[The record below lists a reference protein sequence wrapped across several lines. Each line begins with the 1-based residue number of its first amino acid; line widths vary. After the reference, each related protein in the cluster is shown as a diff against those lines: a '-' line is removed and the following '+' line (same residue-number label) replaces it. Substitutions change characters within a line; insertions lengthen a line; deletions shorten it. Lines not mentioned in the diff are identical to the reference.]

1 MSNMDPLHIV
11 LAAAA
16 AIGVGLALA
25 GGSARA
31 RRIRLRD
38 PLNEV
43 RREVAAAQQTPQGL
57 VQEMELRLYDFGR
70 SAEARIENHLAVL
83 DRLIVEADREIA
95 RLEAI
100 LAESRHGLNADRPL
114 SRSEQQRCFAM
125 WEAGFT
131 VEEIAACLTTT
142 ATQVQ
147 AALDEWRKPDQ
158 RAA

>member
-1 MSNMDPLHIV
+1 MDVTSIV
-11 LAAAA
+11 VAAVAAA
-16 AIGVGLALA
+16 GVGLALL
-25 GGSARA
+25 GGSTRA
-31 RRIRLRD
+31 RRLRQRD
-38 PLNEV
+38 PLKEI
-43 RREVAAAQQTPQGL
+43 RQEAAAVHKSPQGL
-57 VQEMELRLYDFGR
+57 IQEMELRLYDFGR
-70 SAEARIENHLAVL
+70 GAEARIENHLAVL

-100 LAESRHGLNADRPL
+100 LAESRQGLNADRPL

-142 ATQVQ
+142 APRVQ
-147 AALDEWRKPDQ
+147 SALDEWRKPDE

>member
-1 MSNMDPLHIV
+1 MDPLHII

-16 AIGVGLALA
+16 AVGVGLALA
-25 GGSARA
+25 GGSAKA
-31 RRIRLRD
+31 RRIRQRD
-38 PLNEV
+38 PLKEV
-43 RREVAAAQQTPQGL
+43 HRDAVAAQKSPQGL

-95 RLEAI
+95 RLEGI
-100 LAESRHGLNADRPL
+100 LAESRQGLSTDRAL

-142 ATQVQ
+142 TAQVQ
-147 AALDEWRKPDQ
+147 SALDEWRRPDQ